1 MSDFKLTFQE
11 EVRRLARKEVKAASE
26 TLAAQQK
33 TIRELTKR
41 IEALEKKQAVPV
53 VPKADKPAE
62 VVVPAKS
69 GKARFSPKTLLAFRK
84 KYALSQ
90 KVLGALLGVT
100 VGTVLNWETGKCRPK
115 ANQVEAISA
124 LAKLGKRKVEAL
136 LAEKAPEV
144 FTAIK
149 AKKDKMAAKNP
160 AKVAKPA
167 KTAKK
172 PAKATKPAKKARKP
186 RAPKAAK
193 TVAVPAP
200 AVATDKVIT
209 VKP

>member
-62 VVVPAKS
+62 VVVTAKS
-69 GKARFSPKTLLAFRK
+69 GKARFSSKTLLAFRK

-100 VGTVLNWETGKCRPK
+100 VGSVVNWETGKCRPK
-115 ANQVEAISA
+115 ANQIAAIST
-124 LAKLGKRKVEAL
+124 LAKLGKRKVAAL
-136 LAEKAPEV
+136 LAEKAPE
-144 FTAIK
+144 AAQKK
-149 AKKDKMAAKNP
+149 AKA
-160 AKVAKPA
+160 
-167 KTAKK
+167 AKK
-172 PAKATKPAKKARKP
+172 PAKADKAPKAAKPAKKAK
-186 RAPKAAK
+186 APKAAK
-193 TVAVPAP
+193 TVVIPAP
-200 AVATDKVIT
+200 AVATDTVII
-209 VKP
+209 VKPN

>member
-1 MSDFKLTFQE
+1 MPDFKLTFQE
-11 EVRRLARKEVKAASE
+11 EVRRLARKEVKAANE
-26 TLAAQQK
+26 ILAAQQK

-41 IEALEKKQAVPV
+41 IEALEKKQAVATPV
-53 VPKADKPAE
+53 APKDDKPA
-62 VVVPAKS
+62 VLVVPAKS

-160 AKVAKPA
+160 AKA
-167 KTAKK
+167 AKK
-172 PAKATKPAKKARKP
+172 PAKATKPARKAK
-186 RAPKAAK
+186 APKATK